1 MSVVFLAAEVERL
14 ALFPAFAAPR
24 RLAGALAVLG
34 HRLAGLAGHA
44 GAQRIGI
51 DRGVAVAILDAAT
64 GAGGDDDGKQDW
76 KAHAGDPFVRRGPRL
91 CRRCAKEARP
101 GTKRCCRSGFSREPF
116 GHSPRSKAR
125 GTSLP
130 PTKTSRDRT
139 SLVRGKSMSGGVNPG

>member
-51 DRGVAVAILDAAT
+51 DRGVAVAIPDAAT
-64 GAGGDDDGKQDW
+64 GAGGADDGKIG
-76 KAHAGDPFVRRGPRL
+76 KAS
-91 CRRCAKEARP
+91 CRE
-101 GTKRCCRSGFSREPF
+101 
-116 GHSPRSKAR
+116 
-125 GTSLP
+125 
-130 PTKTSRDRT
+130 
-139 SLVRGKSMSGGVNPG
+139 SGGQYGWNSGGAGTIKKKKK

>member
-64 GAGGDDDGKQDW
+64 GAGGDDDGTQDW
-76 KAHAGDPFVRRGPRL
+76 KAHEGDPFVRRGPRL
-91 CRRCAKEARP
+91 CRRFAKAARP
-101 GTKRCCRSGFSREPF
+101 ANRRAS
-116 GHSPRSKAR
+116 
-125 GTSLP
+125 
-130 PTKTSRDRT
+130 DRRR
-139 SLVRGKSMSGGVNPG
+139 VGEYVEIMG

>member
-1 MSVVFLAAEVERL
+1 MSVVFLAAEVERF
-14 ALFPAFAAPR
+14 ALLRAFAAPR

-91 CRRCAKEARP
+91 CRSCAKAARP
-101 GTKRCCRSGFSREPF
+101 GTKRCCR
-116 GHSPRSKAR
+116 RSEEH
-125 GTSLP
+125 TSELQSLMSKSYAVLCMKK
-130 PTKTSRDRT
+130 KTQNRQQMHRI
-139 SLVRGKSMSGGVNPG
+139 R